1 MHFGE
6 YELSPSLISL
16 SPLPSVHWN
25 TFQRIPIRTSSW
37 CYPTFNLTKGR
48 SLGFASTHSDYTA
61 LLRLAFAS
69 APDLK
74 SLTLPEKVTRR
85 FIMQK
90 ARRHNQKIAPTACR
104 QTVSGTISLLCSRCF
119 SPFLHSTGSL
129 SVSREYLAL
138 RDGPRWFTQNF
149 SCSALLRIPLG
160 FIKESYTGLSPST
173 AVFSKT
179 FYFLNRLPW
188 RGPTTPIL
196 PKQHR
201 FGLFR
206 VRSPLLAESLLFSSP
221 MGT

>member
-6 YELSPSLISL
+6 YELSPSLIIL
-16 SPLPSVHWN
+16 SPLLSVHWN

-37 CYPTFNLTKGR
+37 CYPTFILTKGR

>member
-16 SPLPSVHWN
+16 SPLPWVHWN
-25 TFQRIPIRTSSW
+25 TFQRIPIRTSSG
-37 CYPTFNLTKGR
+37 CYPTFILTKGR